1 MIVQFWKRDAFS
13 VAVELFV
20 LLVVSHVG
28 ILRLRVHNPN
38 LEAST
43 ARFSGTSLPIRHVA
57 K

>member
-38 LEAST
+38 LSRA
-43 ARFSGTSLPIRHVA
+43 
-57 K
+57 